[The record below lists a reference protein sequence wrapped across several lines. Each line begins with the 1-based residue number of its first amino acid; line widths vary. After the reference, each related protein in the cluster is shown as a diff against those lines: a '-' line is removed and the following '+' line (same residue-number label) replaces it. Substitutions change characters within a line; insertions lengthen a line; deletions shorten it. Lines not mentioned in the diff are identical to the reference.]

1 VLSRLLAALGMIA
14 LTTGIVLR
22 VQERSKLRAA
32 RLLSE
37 DSELFSSSRLQL
49 SINLLRRRHPEF
61 VADTTLTVRQ
71 TIALVIGIG
80 FVGLCLAVSVNL
92 TVVVLVGLFIGL
104 YLTALLVRIQIF
116 QLGLSKKGTVA
127 IADDKARSFPA
138 DLLPAYTVLVPAYRE
153 PEVCSRLVENLRALD
168 YPPDKLE
175 IMLLLEADD
184 HETIAAA
191 VEAVGDSPIFS
202 IVRIPPAEPR
212 TKPKALNYGLV
223 QARGELVT
231 VYDAEDRPDVL
242 QLRKAAIA
250 FFSAPNDVVCLQ
262 AKLDFFNPQQNLL
275 TKWFTLDYRMWFGEL
290 LPGLVQ
296 LQAPIPLGGTSNHFR
311 KSVLMEIGGWD
322 AFNVTEDADLGLRI
336 YRLGYRTGVLEST
349 TLEEANS
356 DFVNWIKQRSRW
368 YKGYAQTLLVHLRD
382 PEAFRRDVGIR
393 GMLLACLFVG
403 GTPLL
408 AAMNSFFWTCVI
420 VWFVFHPHFF
430 LAVLPTL
437 TYFLGLIAWVI
448 GNAVIMYGWLLSAQ
462 KAEDKLIVASL
473 LSPIY
478 WIMMTTAAA
487 KAFLQLLTAPSY
499 WEKTQHGL
507 DTLVET
513 VEAPAA

>member
-1 VLSRLLAALGMIA
+1 LGGSRLH
-14 LTTGIVLR
+14 
-22 VQERSKLRAA
+22 
-32 RLLSE
+32 
-37 DSELFSSSRLQL
+37 L
-49 SINLLRRRHPEF
+49 SINLLRRTHPEF
-61 VADTTLTVRQ
+61 VADTTVTVKQ
-71 TIALVIGIG
+71 TLAIVVGLGVIG
-80 FVGLCLAVSVNL
+80 FFLVLSVNL
-92 TVVVLVGLFIGL
+92 TVMVLVALAISL
-104 YLTALLVRIQIF
+104 YLIALLVRIHIF
-116 QLGLSKKGTVA
+116 RLGLSKKGSVA
-127 IADDKARSFPA
+127 IADEKARSFPSE
-138 DLLPAYTVLVPAYRE
+138 LLPRYTVLVPAYRE
-153 PEVCSRLVENLRALD
+153 PEVCSRLVENLRALE

-191 VEAVGDSPIFS
+191 IEAVGNSPIFS
-202 IVRIPPAEPR
+202 IVRVPPAEPR
-212 TKPKALNYGLV
+212 TKPKALNYGLIK
-223 QARGELVT
+223 ARGDLVT

-250 FFSAPNDVVCLQ
+250 FFSAPADVVCLQ

-311 KSVLMEIGGWD
+311 RSVLMDVGGWD

-336 YRLGYRTGVLEST
+336 YRLGFRTGVLDST

-382 PEAFRRDVGIR
+382 PKAFKRDVGLR

-408 AAMNSFFWTCVI
+408 AVMNSFFWLCVI

-430 LAVLPTL
+430 LEVLPTL
-437 TYFLGLIAWVI
+437 TYFLGLISWVI
-448 GNAVIMYGWLLSAQ
+448 GNAVIMYGWLLSARR
-462 KAEDKLIVASL
+462 AEDKLIVASL
-473 LSPIY
+473 LSPFY
-478 WIMMTTAAA
+478 WILMTVAAT
-487 KAFLQLLTAPSY
+487 KAFLQLITAPSY

-507 DTLVET
+507 DATAET